1 MAFSLNQITRKKII
15 SKQDDIKQCY
25 FYVKTNSL
33 LTENIKIGLWKY
45 VDYRFKSRNRGR
57 FTQKILEDMTQ
68 DLLEK
73 VCMKH
78 IQDIQYSDIELN
90 ENEILYQIKR
100 AIHYGATRNIYYDD
114 ADLIYLDRSM
124 FKEGEEIDKPRKKLN
139 KTEVQDYFKGLM
151 I

>member
-1 MAFSLNQITRKKII
+1 
-15 SKQDDIKQCY
+15 
-25 FYVKTNSL
+25 
-33 LTENIKIGLWKY
+33 
-45 VDYRFKSRNRGR
+45 
-57 FTQKILEDMTQ
+57 MTQ

-124 FKEGEEIDKPRKKLN
+124 FKEGEEVDKPRKKLN